1 MKKKIIKFGLSANE
15 IDKAIK
21 ILEQYKQ
28 ELIRKTNLLQI
39 KVAQRLAKLAESGFS
54 GAVVDDF
61 MQNGLRTAD
70 VSVDI
75 DYERND
81 VTVVVA
87 SGEDAIWVEFG
98 TGVHYN
104 GSVGTSPHPKGS
116 ELGFTIGTYGK
127 GMGKRDVWGF
137 TDDEGFHLTHG
148 APAVMPMYNAVKLV
162 SDEIVEIAREVFG

>member
-1 MKKKIIKFGLSANE
+1 MKKKTIKFGLSTSE
-15 IDKAIK
+15 MDKAIK
-21 ILEQYKQ
+21 ELEQYKK
-28 ELIRKTNLLQI
+28 ELIRKTDLLRT
-39 KVAQRLAKLAESGFS
+39 KVAQRLVELAESGFS

-61 MQNGLRTAD
+61 MTKGVRTAD

-75 DYERND
+75 DERND

-87 SGEDAIWVEFG
+87 SGEDAVWVEFG

-104 GSVGTSPHPKGS
+104 GSTGSSPHPKGS

-127 GMGKRDVWGF
+127 GLGKRDVWGF

-162 SDEIVEIAREVFG
+162 SEEIVEIAREVFA